1 MSDLTWIEII
11 YWASTIIGGTLFI
24 LRLVMLFMGGGVS
37 DDTLDTALDSGDLH
51 ASGDHGD
58 ADVSFKLLSLQ
69 GLTAF
74 FMMFGLVGLALLKA
88 GLYVFVTVVGGALA
102 GLATV
107 VIISVI
113 FTQMKRLQT
122 DGTLNIQN
130 TVGKDGDVYLTIPK
144 NGSGQVQVIVQ
155 GSLKIFDAVSSNK
168 ALIATGEKIRV
179 VGVQGGNTLLVE
191 KTK

>member
-1 MSDLTWIEII
+1 MSDLTRIEVI
-11 YWASTIIGGTLFI
+11 YWASATIGGTLFI
-24 LRLVMLFMGGGVS
+24 LRLIMVFAGGGDS
-37 DDTLDTALDSGDLH
+37 HDGLDTALDTTLDASHADH
-51 ASGDHGD
+51 AS

-88 GLYVFVTVVGGALA
+88 GLPVLVTVIGGMLA
-102 GLATV
+102 GFATV
-107 VIISVI
+107 AVVSAI

-130 TVGKDGDVYLTIPK
+130 TIGKDGEVYLTIPK
-144 NGSGQVQVIVQ
+144 NGSGQVQIIVQ
-155 GSLKIFDAVSSNK
+155 GSLKIFDAISGNEAS
-168 ALIATGEKIRV
+168 IATGEKVHV

-191 KTK
+191 KPK